1 MSYIQYLAWRRRD
14 LRSTVAGDLSRILG
28 YDYSAVLRLLE
39 QWDAFGNW
47 TLWETNH
54 RPVNLEEIA
63 ELVQEEL
70 N

>member
-1 MSYIQYLAWRRRD
+1 MAYQTYLAWRRRD
-14 LRSTVAGDLSRILG
+14 LRNTVAEDLARILG
-28 YDYSAVLRLLE
+28 YNYAAVLEYLE
-39 QWDAFGNW
+39 RVGAFSNW

-54 RPVNLEEIA
+54 RPVNLEELA

>member
-1 MSYIQYLAWRRRD
+1 MAYQSYLAWRRRD
-14 LRSTVAGDLSRILG
+14 LRTTVANDLSRILG
-28 YDYSAVLRLLE
+28 YDYVAVLQLLE
-39 QWDAFGNW
+39 QWDTFGNW

-54 RPVNLEEIA
+54 RPVDLEELA

>member
-1 MSYIQYLAWRRRD
+1 MGYLEYLAWRKRD

-28 YDYSAVLRLLE
+28 YNYAAVLQLLE
-39 QWDAFGNW
+39 TWGAFDNW

-54 RPVNLEEIA
+54 RPVNLEELA
-63 ELVQEEL
+63 ELVQEAL

>member
-1 MSYIQYLAWRRRD
+1 MAFQTYLAWRRRD
-14 LRSTVAGDLSRILG
+14 LRTTVAEDLARILG
-28 YDYSAVLRLLE
+28 YDYAAVLRILE

-63 ELVQEEL
+63 ELVAEAL

>member
-14 LRSTVAGDLSRILG
+14 LRSTVAGDISRILG
-28 YDYSAVLRLLE
+28 YDYAAVLRLLE

>member
-1 MSYIQYLAWRRRD
+1 MGYLEYLAWRRRD
-14 LRSTVAGDLSRILG
+14 LRNTVAEDLARILG
-28 YDYSAVLRLLE
+28 YNYSAVLRILE